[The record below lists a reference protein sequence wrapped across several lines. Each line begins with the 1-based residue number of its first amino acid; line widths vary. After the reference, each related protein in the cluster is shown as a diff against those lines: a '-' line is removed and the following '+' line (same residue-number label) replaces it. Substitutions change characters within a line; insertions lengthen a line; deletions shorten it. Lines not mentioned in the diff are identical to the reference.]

1 MTKPLRVLLVEDSE
15 RDAALVKLYLRRG
28 GFDATV
34 HRVETA
40 EEMAAVL
47 QAEEFDII
55 ISDLNLPHFTARAA
69 LAVLQQSGRPIP
81 LIVLTGDVDRRSI
94 DGLLDAGAAQVLFKY
109 EMSQVAA
116 VIERAVQGGS

>member
-1 MTKPLRVLLVEDSE
+1 
-15 RDAALVKLYLRRG
+15 
-28 GFDATV
+28 
-34 HRVETA
+34 
-40 EEMAAVL
+40 MAAVL

-69 LAVLQQSGRPIP
+69 LAVLQQSGRLIP

>member
-47 QAEEFDII
+47 QAEEFDNCEH
-55 ISDLNLPHFTARAA
+55 SN
-69 LAVLQQSGRPIP
+69 
-81 LIVLTGDVDRRSI
+81 
-94 DGLLDAGAAQVLFKY
+94 
-109 EMSQVAA
+109 
-116 VIERAVQGGS
+116 

>member
-47 QAEEFDII
+47 QAEEFDIV
-55 ISDLNLPHFTARAA
+55 ISDLNLPRFDARAA